1 MEANITSRTAWVAIS
16 VTASLLLCSC
26 SKLPALEEQFPAID
40 LEPEYVSNLPDSL
53 RLQVLTAIAAAAE
66 GRDYCLF
73 LTSEKCA
80 PCRAMLAHAEEEGVR
95 DRIDALVYVTAG
107 NYRYIR
113 HMYTTHLGITLE
125 SQPVV
130 PQVVLTRNGT
140 SELYGGFSK
149 GGRIADSHNHL
160 HIFAE
165 LLKADQPHK
174 SFQRTPTVSRSGPV
188 NSSR

>member
-1 MEANITSRTAWVAIS
+1 
-16 VTASLLLCSC
+16 LLCSC
-26 SKLPALEEQFPAID
+26 SKLPALEEQFPATD
-40 LEPEYVSNLPDSL
+40 LESDYVSSLPDSL

-80 PCRAMLAHAEEEGVR
+80 PCRAMLARAEEEGVR
-95 DRIDALVYVTAG
+95 DRVDALVYVTAE

-113 HMYTTHLGITLE
+113 HMYTTYLGITFE

-140 SELYGGFSK
+140 SELYGGFFK
-149 GGRIADSHNHL
+149 GGLIADSQNRPHDL
-160 HIFAE
+160 AE
-165 LLKADQPHK
+165 LLKADQP
-174 SFQRTPTVSRSGPV
+174 
-188 NSSR
+188 NSQ